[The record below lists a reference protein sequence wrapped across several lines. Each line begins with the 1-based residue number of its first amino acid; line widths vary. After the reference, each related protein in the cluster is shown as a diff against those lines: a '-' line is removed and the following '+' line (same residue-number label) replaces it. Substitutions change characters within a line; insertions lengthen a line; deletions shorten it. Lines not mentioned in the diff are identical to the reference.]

1 MAEQLPDPPP
11 EDVRE
16 AFRDAVKLYAVWK
29 SGGPESSVSFRRF
42 KYVSLAGVCDLVL
55 SYRNEPLPI
64 KLHDEL
70 WKLVDKTDIDLKV
83 ELATDPSYATAAR
96 CLIKLIED
104 HRAEDGRREIPDGV
118 GPPPP
123 KAPFPI

>member
-1 MAEQLPDPPP
+1 MVEELPEPMP
-11 EDVRE
+11 EDVRD

-29 SGGPESSVSFRRF
+29 SGGPENSVSFRKF

-70 WKLVDKTDIDLKV
+70 WNLVDKVDTDLKV

-96 CLIKLIED
+96 CLTRLIEN
-104 HRAEDGRREIPDGV
+104 HRAEDGRRKIPDGV
-118 GPPPP
+118 ERPPP
-123 KAPFPI
+123 KAPFPV